1 MRPWKR
7 IAIDALGEVI
17 SCESDYKNRHSF
29 GNINNETPVMS
40 VWKSSSSR
48 EFRKRFNLGNNEFYL
63 CKKCTYKDRVADD
76 CIVEKIVLDRKSPQN
91 CVPVRG

>member
-7 IAIDALGEVI
+7 ITIDALGEVI
-17 SCESDYKNRHSF
+17 PCEFEYKDLHSF

-40 VWKSSSSR
+40 VWRSASSR
-48 EFRKRFNLGNNEFYL
+48 EFRKRFNLGNNEYYL
-63 CKKCTYKDRVADD
+63 CENCTFKNRVADD

-91 CVPVRG
+91 CVPSGG